1 MNFELLTIF
10 PDIYSSF
17 LQSGLIHKATERAL
31 LSFNLVNIRDF
42 SAAPHFQVD
51 DAPYG
56 GGAGM
61 LMKAEPL
68 TLAIEASKQRHP
80 KAPVILF
87 SPRGEPFSQNIAR
100 ELSKL
105 DALILVSARY
115 EGIDQRVS
123 ELAIDR
129 EISLGDFIL
138 MGGEV
143 ASMAL
148 IEAVVRL
155 VPGVIGNSD
164 SSLIESFS
172 QANEILLEAP
182 QYTRP
187 ADFRGL
193 KVPEVLLSGDPK
205 LIKAWQKKQALQ
217 VTKERRPDL
226 LTSSLKSKITTEE

>member
-17 LQSGLIHKATERAL
+17 LQSGLIHKATEKAL

-42 SAAPHFQVD
+42 SPAPHYQVD

-68 TLAIEASKQRHP
+68 TLAIEASKKRYP
-80 KAPVILF
+80 NAPVILL
-87 SPRGEPFSQNIAR
+87 SPRGEPFTQNIAR
-100 ELSKL
+100 QLSEL
-105 DALILVSARY
+105 DELILVSARY
-115 EGIDQRVS
+115 EGVDQRVL
-123 ELAIDR
+123 ELVVDR
-129 EISLGDFIL
+129 EISIGDFIL

-148 IEAVVRL
+148 IEAIVRL

-172 QANEILLEAP
+172 PGDEILLEAP

-205 LIKAWQKKQALQ
+205 LIKAWQKEQALKI
-217 VTKERRPDL
+217 TKARRPDL
-226 LTSSLKSKITTEE
+226 LTASLKSQLKPEE